1 MKTSASKIC
10 VICGKEFVLNNRQN
24 KQEYCNDC
32 KEKCI
37 KQLYEWESERYKPKE
52 YCMICGKPIHP
63 KETARGLRKGACSD
77 ECLRLLT
84 NLYEAKRRQVYYP
97 VTNTPRK
104 RTKKPKAEPQRP
116 GNISRIGKIEKAA
129 REAGMSYGMYMAK
142 MRGKRT

>member
-10 VICGKEFVLNNRQN
+10 VICHKEFFSENHKNA
-24 KQEYCNDC
+24 QEYCNDC

-52 YCMICGKPIHP
+52 YCMICGKPMHS
-63 KETARGLRKGACSD
+63 KENARGLRKGACSD
-77 ECLRLLT
+77 ECFRLLT

-97 VTNTPRK
+97 VTNTPQERIK
-104 RTKKPKAEPQRP
+104 EPQRP
-116 GNISRIGKIEKAA
+116 GTVSRIGKIEKAA
-129 REAGMSYGMYMAK
+129 REAGMSYGMYMAT